1 MTDMTDNVGVM
12 GYTWCIIETDYK
24 LQKVGMQKLKQAEQ
38 NGFLTLS
45 LILSVPLTLSHS
57 LFSYLVLALRATD

>member
-1 MTDMTDNVGVM
+1 MADMTDKVGVM
-12 GYTWCIIETDYK
+12 CYTWCIIETDYK
-24 LQKVGMQKLKQAEQ
+24 VQNVGMQTLKQAKQ

-45 LILSVPLTLSHS
+45 LVLSVPLTLSQS